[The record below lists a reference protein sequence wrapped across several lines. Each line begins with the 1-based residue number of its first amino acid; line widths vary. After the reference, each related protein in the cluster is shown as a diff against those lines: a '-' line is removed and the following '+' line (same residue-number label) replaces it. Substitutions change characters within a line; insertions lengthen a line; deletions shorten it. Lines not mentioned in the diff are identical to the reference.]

1 MNTMAEIEAR
11 GLESRADLLERQAN
25 DREAETPMLHR
36 SVSGYYDSLERIDRY
51 RQQARDLRTQAQ
63 RLRRKVSQR

>member
-1 MNTMAEIEAR
+1 MNRVTEIEVR
-11 GLESRADLLERQAN
+11 GLESRADLFERQAN

-51 RQQARDLRTQAQ
+51 RRQARDLRAQAQ
-63 RLRRKVSQR
+63 RLRRKTS

>member
-1 MNTMAEIEAR
+1 MNTIAEIEVR

-36 SVSGYYDSLERIDRY
+36 SVSGYYDSLERIERY
-51 RQQARDLRTQAQ
+51 RREARDLRAQAQ
-63 RLRRKVSQR
+63 RLRHKAS